1 MGNTLCDWTKLLAF
15 MTLVKLFNFILF
27 LTFFHNTLNGQKEL
41 RVGYINMEYILSN
54 IEDFEVANKEFEYK
68 IDQWKKEISKKETQ
82 IKIKRE
88 ELEFEK
94 DLIPNQIYLKRSKEL
109 DYDFKELESY
119 RNKRFGPEGDWLIQE
134 KILIQPIQDEVL
146 AIVQQIAEKNKFDFI
161 FDKSSAVIMLYSEKK
176 YDISELVLRSILRQ
190 EKIENLE
197 IAFDDERKKELEEK
211 RNLVIEKNKKR
222 RDSISRLRE
231 LRKIEI
237 KRKRD
242 SLLNIKRKIK
252 T

>member
-1 MGNTLCDWTKLLAF
+1 MKEI
-15 MTLVKLFNFILF
+15 KLFNFLLSSILF
-27 LTFFHNTLNGQKEL
+27 FNLLNAQKEL
-41 RVGYINMEYILSN
+41 RVGYINMDYILSN

-68 IDQWKKEISKKETQ
+68 IDQWKNEILKKETE
-82 IKIKRE
+82 IKTKRE

-109 DYDFKELESY
+109 EYDFKELDNY

-146 AIVQQIAEKNKFDFI
+146 AIVQKIADKNKFDFI

-197 IAFDDERKKELEEK
+197 IEFEDERKKELEEK
-211 RNLVIEKNKKR
+211 RKLVEQKNKKR
-222 RDSISRLRE
+222 RDSISRLRD

-242 SLLNIKRKIK
+242 SLISVKRKIK

>member
-1 MGNTLCDWTKLLAF
+1 MKIKVFCTILA
-15 MTLVKLFNFILF
+15 LFV
-27 LTFFHNTLNGQKEL
+27 FHNILNAQKEL

-68 IDQWKKEISKKETQ
+68 IDQWKKEISKKESE
-82 IKIKRE
+82 IKTKRE

-94 DLIPNQIYLKRSKEL
+94 DLIPNQIYMKRSKEI
-109 DYDFKELESY
+109 DYDFRELENY

-197 IAFDDERKKELEEK
+197 IAFEDERKKELEEK
-211 RNLVIEKNKKR
+211 RKLVLEKNKKR
-222 RDSISRLRE
+222 KDSISRLRE

-242 SLLNIKRKIK
+242 SLINIKRKIK

>member
-1 MGNTLCDWTKLLAF
+1 MIKINLLNF
-15 MTLVKLFNFILF
+15 LLPFILIF
-27 LTFFHNTLNGQKEL
+27 NLLNAQKEL
-41 RVGYINMEYILSN
+41 RVGYINMDYILSN

-68 IDQWKKEISKKETQ
+68 IDQWKNEILKKETE
-82 IKIKRE
+82 IKTKTE

-109 DYDFKELESY
+109 EYDFKELDNY

-146 AIVQQIAEKNKFDFI
+146 AIVQKIADKNKFDFI

-197 IAFDDERKKELEEK
+197 IEFEDERKKELEEK
-211 RNLVIEKNKKR
+211 RKLAEQKNKKR

-242 SLLNIKRKIK
+242 SLISVKRKIK

>member
-1 MGNTLCDWTKLLAF
+1 MIKTKVFCTILTLF
-15 MTLVKLFNFILF
+15 V
-27 LTFFHNTLNGQKEL
+27 FHNVLEAQKEL

-68 IDQWKKEISKKETQ
+68 IDQWKKEISKKESE
-82 IKIKRE
+82 IKTKRE

-94 DLIPNQIYLKRSKEL
+94 DLIPNQIYMKRSKEI
-109 DYDFKELESY
+109 DYDFRELENY

-134 KILIQPIQDEVL
+134 KILIQPIQDEVR
-146 AIVQQIAEKNKFDFI
+146 AIVQHIAEKNKFDFI

-197 IAFDDERKKELEEK
+197 IAFEDERKKELEEK
-211 RNLVIEKNKKR
+211 RKLVLEKNKKR
-222 RDSISRLRE
+222 KDSISRLRE

-242 SLLNIKRKIK
+242 SLINIKRKIK

>member
-1 MGNTLCDWTKLLAF
+1 MIKI
-15 MTLVKLFNFILF
+15 KLFNFLLSIILF
-27 LTFFHNTLNGQKEL
+27 CNLLNAQKEL
-41 RVGYINMEYILSN
+41 RVGYVNMDYILSN
-54 IEDFEVANKEFEYK
+54 IEDFKVANKEFEYK
-68 IDQWKKEISKKETQ
+68 IDQWKNEILKKETE
-82 IKIKRE
+82 IKTKKE

-109 DYDFKELESY
+109 DYDSKELDNY

-146 AIVQQIAEKNKFDFI
+146 AIVQKIGDKNKFDLI

-197 IAFDDERKKELEEK
+197 IEFEDERKKELEEK
-211 RNLVIEKNKKR
+211 RKLAEQKNKKR
-222 RDSISRLRE
+222 KDSISKLRE

-237 KRKRD
+237 KRRRD
-242 SLLNIKRKIK
+242 SLINVKRKIK

>member
-1 MGNTLCDWTKLLAF
+1 MIKI
-15 MTLVKLFNFILF
+15 KLFNFLLYF
-27 LTFFHNTLNGQKEL
+27 TLICNLLNAQKEL
-41 RVGYINMEYILSN
+41 RVGYINMDYILSN

-68 IDQWKKEISKKETQ
+68 IEQWKNEILKKETE
-82 IKIKRE
+82 IKTKRE

-109 DYDFKELESY
+109 EYDFKELDNY

-146 AIVQQIAEKNKFDFI
+146 AIVQKIADKNKFDFI

-197 IAFDDERKKELEEK
+197 IEFEDERKKELEEK
-211 RNLVIEKNKKR
+211 RKLAEQKNKKR

-231 LRKIEI
+231 LRKIEM

-242 SLLNIKRKIK
+242 SLISVKRKIK

>member
-1 MGNTLCDWTKLLAF
+1 MIKTKVFCTILTLF
-15 MTLVKLFNFILF
+15 V
-27 LTFFHNTLNGQKEL
+27 FHNVLEAQKEL

-54 IEDFEVANKEFEYK
+54 IKDFEVANKEFEYK
-68 IDQWKKEISKKETQ
+68 IDQWKKEISKKESE
-82 IKIKRE
+82 IKTKRE

-94 DLIPNQIYLKRSKEL
+94 DLIPNQIYMKRSKEI
-109 DYDFKELESY
+109 DYDFKELENY

-197 IAFDDERKKELEEK
+197 IAFEDERKKELEEK
-211 RNLVIEKNKKR
+211 RKLVLEKNKKR
-222 RDSISRLRE
+222 KDSISRLRE

-242 SLLNIKRKIK
+242 SLINIKRKIK